1 VNVLSGDSV
10 FLSSGTGSFAD
21 KNAGT
26 GKAVTVTGF
35 TLTGTD
41 AANYVLSQP
50 AGLTADVTQASLTVS
65 GVTASNKVY
74 DATTTASLGG
84 TASVSGLSG
93 DSVSVAGM
101 GAGSFTNK
109 NVGSNKAISVTG
121 YSLVGTD
128 AGNYTLV
135 QPAGV
140 TASITTASLAITG
153 VAASSKVYDASTTA
167 SFTGTAAVGA
177 LLGDDVTVAGTGSG
191 SFVNKNVGAGKAV
204 AVTGFTLTG
213 ADAMNY
219 VATQPTGLTA
229 NITQANLAVTG
240 VTASSKVYDATTTA
254 SLGGTASV
262 SALSGDNVA
271 VSGTGAGSFATKNA
285 GTNKAV
291 TVTGYT
297 LTGAD
302 AGNYL
307 VVQPGSVTADI
318 SPANLAVTGVVASN
332 KVYDATTVASVTGT
346 ATVNALAGDEV
357 AVAGPGS
364 GNFADKN
371 VGTGKAVIVSGYT
384 LSGADASN
392 YTVMQPSGLAAN
404 ITTATL
410 AVSGVMVL
418 NKVYDATTVA
428 SLSGTAVVSALGNDS
443 VTVAGV
449 GRAEFA
455 NADVEAAKPVSVSG
469 FALSGVDAGN
479 YALLQPTGLRAS
491 IVAAAPV
498 EPPPVPIIQA
508 PTPQPAPSIAAPLVA
523 PATVVQ
529 ASVAVV
535 DAPSAPAKAAPAPA
549 ESGGPA
555 ASSAANNAA
564 TGMVVTVPV
573 AEGTAFT
580 LAVPPEALARPD
592 APGALTLGARAE
604 GGGELPAW
612 LKFDPVSRTFSG
624 TVPAD
629 VQTLKVLIATADG
642 TGKEVLV
649 AVTLRFV
656 GS

>member
-1 VNVLSGDSV
+1 
-10 FLSSGTGSFAD
+10 
-21 KNAGT
+21 
-26 GKAVTVTGF
+26 
-35 TLTGTD
+35 
-41 AANYVLSQP
+41 
-50 AGLTADVTQASLTVS
+50 
-65 GVTASNKVY
+65 
-74 DATTTASLGG
+74 
-84 TASVSGLSG
+84 
-93 DSVSVAGM
+93 
-101 GAGSFTNK
+101 
-109 NVGSNKAISVTG
+109 
-121 YSLVGTD
+121 
-128 AGNYTLV
+128 
-135 QPAGV
+135 
-140 TASITTASLAITG
+140 
-153 VAASSKVYDASTTA
+153 
-167 SFTGTAAVGA
+167 
-177 LLGDDVTVAGTGSG
+177 
-191 SFVNKNVGAGKAV
+191 VNKNVGAGKAV

-262 SALSGDNVA
+262 GALSGDDVSL
-271 VSGTGAGSFATKNA
+271 SGTGTGSFATKNA

-307 VVQPGSVTADI
+307 VVQPGSVTANI

-346 ATVNALAGDEV
+346 ATVNALAGDDV
-357 AVAGPGS
+357 TVAGPGS

-371 VGTGKAVIVSGYT
+371 VGTGKAVIVSGFT

-443 VTVAGV
+443 VAVGGV
-449 GRAEFA
+449 GRADFA

-498 EPPPVPIIQA
+498 EHRRYPSSRPRPRSLRQVSQRRWWPLRRWCRPASRSLTRRARLQKPHRRLPRVAAQQRQA
-508 PTPQPAPSIAAPLVA
+508 QPT
-523 PATVVQ
+523 TR
-529 ASVAVV
+529 
-535 DAPSAPAKAAPAPA
+535 
-549 ESGGPA
+549 
-555 ASSAANNAA
+555 
-564 TGMVVTVPV
+564 
-573 AEGTAFT
+573 
-580 LAVPPEALARPD
+580 RP
-592 APGALTLGARAE
+592 G
-604 GGGELPAW
+604 W
-612 LKFDPVSRTFSG
+612 S
-624 TVPAD
+624 
-629 VQTLKVLIATADG
+629 
-642 TGKEVLV
+642 
-649 AVTLRFV
+649 
-656 GS
+656 